1 MCGLY
6 RDDSRRRLVI
16 REHQDI
22 LHLMREDDEMRF
34 LLHLVVD
41 KGVVLSEALRLTKRD
56 FNLKIM
62 RYRVTNRSGKVVY
75 KFIDDYERAYI
86 NDKVGRI
93 IKMSNDELDYIYTRI
108 SNTLQTRLY
117 SLIELSDLVSD

>member
-1 MCGLY
+1 MSGLY

-62 RYRVTNRSGKVVY
+62 RYRVTNRSGKEVY
-75 KFIDDYERAYI
+75 KYIDDYEMKYI
-86 NDKVGRI
+86 QPRTGRI
-93 IKMSNDELDYIYTRI
+93 IRLTLAQLEYSYNRI
-108 SNTLQTRLY
+108 VSTLTYRVY
-117 SLIELSDLVSD
+117 SLSELSDLVSD